1 MVTKPTEKV
10 WWICS
15 SVQAGPSGPAS
26 ALSKTQARVRVRA
39 AALPLETIWSS
50 CCRSSAARVMTYFLF
65 MAEVPV
71 RKDRFPPLY
80 GSLPTFQYNLD
91 KALDPLRGNG
101 LPRRDGFCYLLQL
114 ARTLLGKTGEV
125 SHARFGC
132 QGRDHRTS
140 ARGAPQDE
148 HRHHAR
154 PAPGA
159 TRHHHLARLRR
170 HGQSRH
176 RRTGWPRTPPDRHVA
191 ATLATR
197 LSRPGPHRMY
207 RRLPGRPPP
216 RHRRT
221 AQRRTPC
228 GLPRHVQR
236 GTAHPAVRP

>member
-91 KALDPLRGNG
+91 KALESIVPDATSLNTTALRCCGCRSFLTFAPAWSRL
-101 LPRRDGFCYLLQL
+101 LPVPD
-114 ARTLLGKTGEV
+114 
-125 SHARFGC
+125 
-132 QGRDHRTS
+132 
-140 ARGAPQDE
+140 QD
-148 HRHHAR
+148 RS
-154 PAPGA
+154 
-159 TRHHHLARLRR
+159 L
-170 HGQSRH
+170 
-176 RRTGWPRTPPDRHVA
+176 
-191 ATLATR
+191 
-197 LSRPGPHRMY
+197 
-207 RRLPGRPPP
+207 
-216 RHRRT
+216 
-221 AQRRTPC
+221 
-228 GLPRHVQR
+228 
-236 GTAHPAVRP
+236 

>member
-91 KALDPLRGNG
+91 KALVQGKRAVVLSEEGFPRCPSRPERRESLPLG
-101 LPRRDGFCYLLQL
+101 PAFL
-114 ARTLLGKTGEV
+114 A
-125 SHARFGC
+125 
-132 QGRDHRTS
+132 TS
-140 ARGAPQDE
+140 P
-148 HRHHAR
+148 
-154 PAPGA
+154 PAPPRWRELTPTAIRSCRCLPFAPEPGVS
-159 TRHHHLARLRR
+159 TR
-170 HGQSRH
+170 
-176 RRTGWPRTPPDRHVA
+176 
-191 ATLATR
+191 
-197 LSRPGPHRMY
+197 RP
-207 RRLPGRPPP
+207 
-216 RHRRT
+216 
-221 AQRRTPC
+221 
-228 GLPRHVQR
+228 
-236 GTAHPAVRP
+236 

>member
-91 KALDPLRGNG
+91 KALGRPFRFARRALG
-101 LPRRDGFCYLLQL
+101 L
-114 ARTLLGKTGEV
+114 TLLVADHPAGGQFPLGPPPA
-125 SHARFGC
+125 SSPQAPSGSIAR
-132 QGRDHRTS
+132 S
-140 ARGAPQDE
+140 
-148 HRHHAR
+148 
-154 PAPGA
+154 
-159 TRHHHLARLRR
+159 
-170 HGQSRH
+170 
-176 RRTGWPRTPPDRHVA
+176 
-191 ATLATR
+191 
-197 LSRPGPHRMY
+197 
-207 RRLPGRPPP
+207 GRP
-216 RHRRT
+216 
-221 AQRRTPC
+221 
-228 GLPRHVQR
+228 
-236 GTAHPAVRP
+236 

>member
-91 KALDPLRGNG
+91 KALAFLGQFRV
-101 LPRRDGFCYLLQL
+101 RR
-114 ARTLLGKTGEV
+114 KV
-125 SHARFGC
+125 SCVG
-132 QGRDHRTS
+132 QVSVYHRLI
-140 ARGAPQDE
+140 R
-148 HRHHAR
+148 
-154 PAPGA
+154 
-159 TRHHHLARLRR
+159 
-170 HGQSRH
+170 
-176 RRTGWPRTPPDRHVA
+176 
-191 ATLATR
+191 
-197 LSRPGPHRMY
+197 
-207 RRLPGRPPP
+207 
-216 RHRRT
+216 
-221 AQRRTPC
+221 
-228 GLPRHVQR
+228 
-236 GTAHPAVRP
+236 AVPVSE

>member
-91 KALDPLRGNG
+91 KALAPPGRQPGAHPQALRARDLPL
-101 LPRRDGFCYLLQL
+101 P
-114 ARTLLGKTGEV
+114 
-125 SHARFGC
+125 HP
-132 QGRDHRTS
+132 
-140 ARGAPQDE
+140 RGA
-148 HRHHAR
+148 
-154 PAPGA
+154 AP
-159 TRHHHLARLRR
+159 RLA
-170 HGQSRH
+170 
-176 RRTGWPRTPPDRHVA
+176 
-191 ATLATR
+191 
-197 LSRPGPHRMY
+197 
-207 RRLPGRPPP
+207 
-216 RHRRT
+216 
-221 AQRRTPC
+221 
-228 GLPRHVQR
+228 
-236 GTAHPAVRP
+236 

>member
-91 KALDPLRGNG
+91 KAL
-101 LPRRDGFCYLLQL
+101 
-114 ARTLLGKTGEV
+114 
-125 SHARFGC
+125 
-132 QGRDHRTS
+132 
-140 ARGAPQDE
+140 
-148 HRHHAR
+148 RHQAAR
-154 PAPGA
+154 PPGGVGPGA
-159 TRHHHLARLRR
+159 DPAVAQAL
-170 HGQSRH
+170 GGPKPPSR
-176 RRTGWPRTPPDRHVA
+176 A
-191 ATLATR
+191 E
-197 LSRPGPHRMY
+197 PGPAER
-207 RRLPGRPPP
+207 
-216 RHRRT
+216 
-221 AQRRTPC
+221 
-228 GLPRHVQR
+228 
-236 GTAHPAVRP
+236 

>member
-91 KALDPLRGNG
+91 KALARLHQLRRRA
-101 LPRRDGFCYLLQL
+101 LPWREAVLRWAEGQADGAIAEL
-114 ARTLLGKTGEV
+114 LLGLE
-125 SHARFGC
+125 AY
-132 QGRDHRTS
+132 
-140 ARGAPQDE
+140 
-148 HRHHAR
+148 
-154 PAPGA
+154 
-159 TRHHHLARLRR
+159 RL
-170 HGQSRH
+170 
-176 RRTGWPRTPPDRHVA
+176 D
-191 ATLATR
+191 L
-197 LSRPGPHRMY
+197 
-207 RRLPGRPPP
+207 
-216 RHRRT
+216 
-221 AQRRTPC
+221 
-228 GLPRHVQR
+228 
-236 GTAHPAVRP
+236 

>member
-91 KALDPLRGNG
+91 KALV
-101 LPRRDGFCYLLQL
+101 
-114 ARTLLGKTGEV
+114 AREEEPTGCPSSLV
-125 SHARFGC
+125 
-132 QGRDHRTS
+132 
-140 ARGAPQDE
+140 
-148 HRHHAR
+148 
-154 PAPGA
+154 
-159 TRHHHLARLRR
+159 LRR
-170 HGQSRH
+170 KTS
-176 RRTGWPRTPPDRHVA
+176 
-191 ATLATR
+191 L
-197 LSRPGPHRMY
+197 
-207 RRLPGRPPP
+207 
-216 RHRRT
+216 
-221 AQRRTPC
+221 
-228 GLPRHVQR
+228 
-236 GTAHPAVRP
+236 

>member
-91 KALDPLRGNG
+91 KALAGRPIRGHESRSGNPEAPS
-101 LPRRDGFCYLLQL
+101 PRYTMDSQPPTTAPPGS
-114 ARTLLGKTGEV
+114 ASNPLGKAGLV
-125 SHARFGC
+125 
-132 QGRDHRTS
+132 
-140 ARGAPQDE
+140 
-148 HRHHAR
+148 
-154 PAPGA
+154 
-159 TRHHHLARLRR
+159 
-170 HGQSRH
+170 
-176 RRTGWPRTPPDRHVA
+176 VA
-191 ATLATR
+191 AV
-197 LSRPGPHRMY
+197 G
-207 RRLPGRPPP
+207 
-216 RHRRT
+216 
-221 AQRRTPC
+221 
-228 GLPRHVQR
+228 
-236 GTAHPAVRP
+236 AV

>member
-91 KALDPLRGNG
+91 KALPALPPPGLLRRRLQRLPRLPGCGLQVLRLPLDEGEQVG
-101 LPRRDGFCYLLQL
+101 GPRRD
-114 ARTLLGKTGEV
+114 RV
-125 SHARFGC
+125 
-132 QGRDHRTS
+132 
-140 ARGAPQDE
+140 P
-148 HRHHAR
+148 
-154 PAPGA
+154 
-159 TRHHHLARLRR
+159 
-170 HGQSRH
+170 
-176 RRTGWPRTPPDRHVA
+176 
-191 ATLATR
+191 
-197 LSRPGPHRMY
+197 
-207 RRLPGRPPP
+207 
-216 RHRRT
+216 
-221 AQRRTPC
+221 
-228 GLPRHVQR
+228 
-236 GTAHPAVRP
+236 

>member
-91 KALDPLRGNG
+91 KALVHD
-101 LPRRDGFCYLLQL
+101 RRNQPSTCRPGSLYYP
-114 ARTLLGKTGEV
+114 GYV
-125 SHARFGC
+125 S
-132 QGRDHRTS
+132 
-140 ARGAPQDE
+140 
-148 HRHHAR
+148 
-154 PAPGA
+154 
-159 TRHHHLARLRR
+159 
-170 HGQSRH
+170 
-176 RRTGWPRTPPDRHVA
+176 
-191 ATLATR
+191 
-197 LSRPGPHRMY
+197 SRP
-207 RRLPGRPPP
+207 L
-216 RHRRT
+216 
-221 AQRRTPC
+221 C
-228 GLPRHVQR
+228 GEDR
-236 GTAHPAVRP
+236 

>member
-91 KALDPLRGNG
+91 KALAEKW
-101 LPRRDGFCYLLQL
+101 Q
-114 ARTLLGKTGEV
+114 A
-125 SHARFGC
+125 H
-132 QGRDHRTS
+132 
-140 ARGAPQDE
+140 
-148 HRHHAR
+148 
-154 PAPGA
+154 
-159 TRHHHLARLRR
+159 
-170 HGQSRH
+170 
-176 RRTGWPRTPPDRHVA
+176 
-191 ATLATR
+191 
-197 LSRPGPHRMY
+197 
-207 RRLPGRPPP
+207 
-216 RHRRT
+216 
-221 AQRRTPC
+221 
-228 GLPRHVQR
+228 R
-236 GTAHPAVRP
+236 GTDLEIRHETGKLLNDHYGPPTTKQ